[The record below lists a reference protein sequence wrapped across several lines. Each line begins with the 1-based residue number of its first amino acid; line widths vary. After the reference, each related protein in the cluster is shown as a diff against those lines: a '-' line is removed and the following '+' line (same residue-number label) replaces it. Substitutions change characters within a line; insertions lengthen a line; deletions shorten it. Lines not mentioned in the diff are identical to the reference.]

1 MQQYQPHQQRVI
13 EEYAALN
20 DKTLALFAF
29 FTNKVFDS
37 LDKDEQ
43 ELLKMQYHSMMVYV
57 GILQKRIAKF

>member
-43 ELLKMQYHSMMVYV
+43 VFYKKELQNFKLENPKVV
-57 GILQKRIAKF
+57 